1 MGKDSVTEDHIN
13 DVCRQMLEEAK
24 SMYNMLPSS
33 RDGSPYDGSD
43 SEGGSFLDCHT
54 ARMVSKNLMRKLS
67 LVLLFAKL
75 NLKCSYF

>member
-24 SMYNMLPSS
+24 SMYVMSPSS

-43 SEGGSFLDCHT
+43 SEGGNFLDCHT
-54 ARMVSKNLMRKLS
+54 ARMVRNTITIL
-67 LVLLFAKL
+67 
-75 NLKCSYF
+75 